1 MAGLVPWAPLKRHG
15 SNCAAALLLALALPV
30 ALAPP
35 AMAQTA
41 KKSQRTVK
49 QAGPAAPRPANIDRN
64 GVVILVK
71 SALLALDQAN
81 KTGNYSVLHDLGS
94 PGLQAKTDAQL
105 AEIFAPQRARKLN
118 LAGVLVLDPQLT
130 LLPQIET
137 NGMLHMAG
145 FFPSA
150 PAQVN
155 FEMLWEPVSRQWR
168 LYGLSVDLSDGG
180 PQAPDAPPPEPP
192 AASAEPPPEAPTAS
206 VTSVPAPRP

>member
-1 MAGLVPWAPLKRHG
+1 LG
-15 SNCAAALLLALALPV
+15 CAAALLVALALP
-30 ALAPP
+30 ATPAAP

-41 KKSQRTVK
+41 KKSQRIAK
-49 QAGPAAPRPANIDRN
+49 QAGPAAPIPADIDRN

-71 SALLALDQAN
+71 SALIALDQAN

-94 PGLQAKTDAQL
+94 PGLQAKNDAQL
-105 AEIFAPQRARKLN
+105 AEIFAQQRARKLN

-137 NGMLHMAG
+137 NGILHMAG

-155 FEMLWEPVSRQWR
+155 FEMLWEPVDRQWR

-180 PQAPDAPPPEPP
+180 PQAPDAPPPERPV
-192 AASAEPPPEAPTAS
+192 ASAGPPPEAPTAS
-206 VTSVPAPRP
+206 VAPVPAPRP